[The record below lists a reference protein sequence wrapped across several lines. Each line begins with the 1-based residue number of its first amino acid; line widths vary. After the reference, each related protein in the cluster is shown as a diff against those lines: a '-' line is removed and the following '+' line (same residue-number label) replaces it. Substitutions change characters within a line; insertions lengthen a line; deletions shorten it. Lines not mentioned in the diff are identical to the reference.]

1 MSYRGSTV
9 AKHEYYETKLRHTSA
24 VAICKPRRA
33 SLLALRPQH
42 ISWLFRYN
50 IKTIR
55 TLSYI
60 FPLFDS
66 VLPAISRSHNGS
78 CYHFIHKFEKL
89 NSVTV
94 FWANESFTGSVSNSI
109 SSMRRSVSSLDETL
123 RRELKIRRVVE
134 YFRQTSRCFIW

>member
-1 MSYRGSTV
+1 M
-9 AKHEYYETKLRHTSA
+9 ERHT
-24 VAICKPRRA
+24 
-33 SLLALRPQH
+33 LLALRPQH

-109 SSMRRSVSSLDETL
+109 SSMRRSVSSLILKLINNSLRKYKGNQCLMSVWKSDETL
-123 RRELKIRRVVE
+123 LSICILNFSFKNDFV
-134 YFRQTSRCFIW
+134 

>member
-1 MSYRGSTV
+1 MPLQFV
-9 AKHEYYETKLRHTSA
+9 NP
-24 VAICKPRRA
+24 VV
-33 SLLALRPQH
+33 LALRPQH
-42 ISWLFRYN
+42 ISWLFHYN

-66 VLPAISRSHNGS
+66 DLPAISRSHNGS

-109 SSMRRSVSSLDETL
+109 SSISSISSM
-123 RRELKIRRVVE
+123 RRELFPISSLYLTLIYLLLAGAIMALAIILYINLKN
-134 YFRQTSRCFIW
+134 

>member
-1 MSYRGSTV
+1 MCRSNKQSTKNRGKTWSRGTN
-9 AKHEYYETKLRHTSA
+9 LRLPFG
-24 VAICKPRRA
+24 VNVNLNL
-33 SLLALRPQH
+33 SL
-42 ISWLFRYN
+42 

-134 YFRQTSRCFIW
+134 YFRRTSRCFI